1 MRNGSEYRDTI
12 TDCLCL
18 VTDIIFSKCS
28 GLCIDNLTQP
38 LDTRHPW
45 LGSRSR
51 QHRVAELLVMC
62 RTLRKS
68 NILHTSLAIGYSI
81 SIFLSPRCNFLS
93 RIQLNMPLAYSLD
106 ARNCFQVYLHCFHI
120 FIYCIIAY
128 SFLSMF
134 CLIVALSH
142 LLPTLMTHTK
152 IHLHSCFLP

>member
-1 MRNGSEYRDTI
+1 MLWFLDATARPTKPATGSFCWTLWR
-12 TDCLCL
+12 
-18 VTDIIFSKCS
+18 
-28 GLCIDNLTQP
+28 
-38 LDTRHPW
+38 TRHPW

-68 NILHTSLAIGYSI
+68 NILHTSLAIGYRI

-152 IHLHSCFLP
+152 IHLHSCFLPLLFFFVLSSKIGSP